1 VPEMMVARALL
12 AAACCSATATA
23 YMMPA
28 GLAVRKGRMSV
39 AVLAADGGAAP
50 PPSDVFVF
58 GLGYTGLEVA
68 R

>member
-1 VPEMMVARALL
+1 
-12 AAACCSATATA
+12 
-23 YMMPA
+23 MMPA
-28 GLAVRKGRMSV
+28 GLTVRQGRMSV
-39 AVLAADGGAAP
+39 TVRAADGGAAP

>member
-1 VPEMMVARALL
+1 MLVARALL
-12 AAACCSATATA
+12 ATACCSATTTA
-23 YMMPA
+23 YMLPA
-28 GLAVRKGRMSV
+28 GLAVRQGQRIV
-39 AVLAADGGAAP
+39 TVLAADGGAAP